1 MTTQQFMGKGQL
13 IDRLTAQV
21 GSRELALS
29 ILEKRGHVD
38 AKGNLTA
45 AGLERDAMTA
55 EQRAKDRA
63 SKRTGKPPS
72 AFSYN
77 PKTNIARKK

>member
-1 MTTQQFMGKGQL
+1 MTTQKFMGKGQL
-13 IDRLTAQV
+13 IDRLSAQV
-21 GSRELALS
+21 GSRDMALA
-29 ILEKRGHVD
+29 ILKDRGHVD
-38 AKGNLTA
+38 DKGNLTA
-45 AGLERDAMTA
+45 AGRVRDAMTA